1 MNEKTYFKKK
11 QLEQGRTFSL
21 VGKWSRLHINSWT
34 RQCLPLY
41 IYIYRYIYATPPIV
55 FRSLLFFSY
64 LWGESFLF
72 FFGGGGWECGTELG
86 TGRAG
91 GGERIAVA
99 GDGEG
104 KKTSETRCMDA
115 LFPSTILIIGNRIGI
130 PRTLN
135 VTAYIGSQPR
145 YSSDFVLMLC
155 SNFFFRHINTK
166 VNKLTTAHTKNW
178 NPFFFSR
185 EHKKWKKKKK
195 KPGDHLFRIASVPF
209 WKKKHTHTQI
219 SHKNKE
225 MRQKWEF
232 GRGVKR
238 KAKKPIAKPPPP
250 QTLRKPSNA
259 SHHYRAKFPNNL
271 VHECKTSTVKLFC
284 ERSRIPCF
292 KSIFLFKKKQEFCF

>member
-72 FFGGGGWECGTELG
+72 FFGGGGDESVGQSWEQEEREE
-86 TGRAG
+86 GRG
-91 GGERIAVA
+91 LRWRGMER
-99 GDGEG
+99 G
-104 KKTSETRCMDA
+104 KKPQKRDAWMRYFRAPFWSSETGSASRGHSMWLHILGANRDTLQISFSCFVQIFFFDT
-115 LFPSTILIIGNRIGI
+115 STPKLTSSQQHTQRIET
-130 PRTLN
+130 R
-135 VTAYIGSQPR
+135 
-145 YSSDFVLMLC
+145 
-155 SNFFFRHINTK
+155 FFFRGSTN
-166 VNKLTTAHTKNW
+166 N
-178 NPFFFSR
+178 
-185 EHKKWKKKKK
+185 EKKKK

-250 QTLRKPSNA
+250 DSPQTEQCITPLPCKIPKQFSPWMQNFNRQTLL
-259 SHHYRAKFPNNL
+259 RAFSDTMFQIYFPL
-271 VHECKTSTVKLFC
+271 
-284 ERSRIPCF
+284 
-292 KSIFLFKKKQEFCF
+292 